1 MRPNV
6 SLHAAYLNQLDI
18 YNRITDYASDVPFH
32 PVSLSLPTHHHH
44 EHYPEKNIPIL
55 SLHVFGY
62 VLPGNITSA
71 CESERVF
78 ETSVISYKSLGRDEA
93 WKQSG
98 QAKENKVEREIRSHC
113 KQQVRAQDLLSFYS
127 CVETFFYFFYSS

>member
-44 EHYPEKNIPIL
+44 EHYPEKI
-55 SLHVFGY
+55 Y
-62 VLPGNITSA
+62 
-71 CESERVF
+71 R
-78 ETSVISYKSLGRDEA
+78 
-93 WKQSG
+93 
-98 QAKENKVEREIRSHC
+98 
-113 KQQVRAQDLLSFYS
+113 SFYFMFLATYYLATS
-127 CVETFFYFFYSS
+127 RQLVKVNEYLRLQ